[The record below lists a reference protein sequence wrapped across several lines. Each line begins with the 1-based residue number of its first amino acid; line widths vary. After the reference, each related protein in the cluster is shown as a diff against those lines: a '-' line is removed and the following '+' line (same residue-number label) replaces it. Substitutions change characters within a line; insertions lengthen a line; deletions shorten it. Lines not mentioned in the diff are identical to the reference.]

1 MKKAIAAAVLLALL
15 FGAAAWNIA
24 HIDSLTGSLTA
35 SADEAL
41 AHCRAEDYD
50 AAEDALRKAIELW
63 YGAENY
69 THIMIRH
76 AEVDSAT
83 DAFYAALEPILTHDA
98 DAAERAIECLK
109 AHLHSIDSMEHV
121 SFNSVFKAL
130 SSRRCVSSSMKVL
143 ISLNW
148 R

>member
-1 MKKAIAAAVLLALL
+1 MKKAVAAAVLLALL

-41 AHCRAEDYD
+41 AHCRAE
-50 AAEDALRKAIELW
+50 
-63 YGAENY
+63 NY

-98 DAAERAIECLK
+98 DAAESAIECLK
-109 AHLHSIDSMEHV
+109 AHLQSIGSMEHV
-121 SFNSVFKAL
+121 SFRSVF
-130 SSRRCVSSSMKVL
+130 
-143 ISLNW
+143 
-148 R
+148 

>member
-1 MKKAIAAAVLLALL
+1 MKKAVAAAILLALL

-35 SADEAL
+35 SADKAL
-41 AHCRAEDYD
+41 AYCRAEDYD
-50 AAEDALRKAIELW
+50 AAEDALREAIELW

-98 DAAERAIECLK
+98 DAAESVIECLK
-109 AHLHSIDSMEHV
+109 AHLQSIGSMEHV
-121 SFNSVFKAL
+121 SFRSVF
-130 SSRRCVSSSMKVL
+130 
-143 ISLNW
+143 
-148 R
+148 